1 MIAEEE
7 ALNNP
12 PTCRLAEKVEE
23 ALEINP
29 EEKVCNAVQVLAL
42 PRLSE
47 ATTAPEVG
55 LIVKVLSVL
64 VTERTVQVPL
74 ME

>member
-7 ALNNP
+7 ALNSP
-12 PTCRLAEKVEE
+12 PTYRLAEKVEE
-23 ALEINP
+23 ALDINP
-29 EEKVCNAVQVLAL
+29 EEKVCSAVQVLAL

-47 ATTAPEVG
+47 ATTAPVVG
-55 LIVKVLSVL
+55 LIVSVLSVL
-64 VTERTVQVPL
+64 VTDLTVQVPL

>member
-12 PTCRLAEKVEE
+12 PTCKFCANVEE

-29 EEKVCNAVQVLAL
+29 EEKVCSAVQVLAL
-42 PRLSE
+42 PRFND

-55 LIVKVLSVL
+55 LMVKVLSVL

-74 ME
+74 IE